1 MYEIFSI
8 EKDIQLF
15 FSDLI
20 LWKVKSYSA
29 WFTQDSTFIF
39 SKNKIWGHK
48 MEHKESNWHV
58 KNTTDDISQNINII
72 AYKAG
77 VGEHKMQLRKFC
89 FW

>member
-1 MYEIFSI
+1 
-8 EKDIQLF
+8 
-15 FSDLI
+15 
-20 LWKVKSYSA
+20 
-29 WFTQDSTFIF
+29 
-39 SKNKIWGHK
+39 